1 MIDRQELLRAIS
13 ELSEAGYK
21 TFDKDELLK
30 RLVLIPILL
39 PINQFGLLANILAVI

>member
-30 RLVLIPILL
+30 KVGIDTDSVAYKSIWF
-39 PINQFGLLANILAVI
+39 I